1 MSNLQINLFIEA
13 IDVKNIETIKF
24 LTENLSKNNKHIDI
38 IFEIYNQG
46 LLTLERLKFIVETC
60 SSFLNVSLALV
71 KQLLKED
78 NFELLDIIFI
88 RNIFFDKESIL
99 NLLCFY
105 ENKKAISTIDWNQFV
120 EKYKIST
127 IKNYD
132 VMNNYYYS
140 SRIYLINAFEE
151 GKYNLVKY
159 LIELGIDINITNR
172 MGETLLFNICKNG
185 NLYLAKYLI

>member
-24 LTENLSKNNKHIDI
+24 LIENLSENNKHFDI
-38 IFEIYNQG
+38 IFEIYYQD
-46 LLTLERLKFIVETC
+46 LLTSDRLKFIVETC
-60 SSFLNVSLALV
+60 SPFLNVSSALV
-71 KQLLKED
+71 KQLLKDD
-78 NFELLDIIFI
+78 NFELLDIIFKS
-88 RNIFFDKESIL
+88 NIFFDKESIL

-105 ENKKAISTIDWNQFV
+105 ENKKAISTTNWNQFV

-132 VMNNYYYS
+132 VLYNYYYS

-151 GKYNLVKY
+151 EKDNLVKY
-159 LIELGIDINITNR
+159 LIELGMDINITNR